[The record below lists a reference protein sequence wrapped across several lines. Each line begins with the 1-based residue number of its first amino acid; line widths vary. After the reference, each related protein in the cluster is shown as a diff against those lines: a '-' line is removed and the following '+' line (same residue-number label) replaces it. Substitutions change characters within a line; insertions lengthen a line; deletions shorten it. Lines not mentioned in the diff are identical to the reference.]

1 MTIPVVKPYR
11 PNKDKYQRYVSDIF
25 DRAWFTNNGP
35 LVTELERRLE
45 SHLGVKNVI
54 CVANCTIG
62 LQVLYRALGLKGDV
76 LTTPFSFIATRSSLE
91 WEGLCPQ
98 FCDVCPDSWN
108 LSTQSVTATDRVRP
122 SAILGVHVYGNPCDV
137 KSFEKISSDYGVP
150 VIYDAAHAFDV
161 KVGDES
167 VLNYGA
173 GSVLSFHATKLF
185 HTIEGGAVVVN
196 SDLLAERVRE
206 LTRFGQIMVGGQKV
220 IGINAKLSEVHA
232 AMGLAILDE
241 IEIVIEKRR
250 RIYDFYSENLKGN
263 FQLQF
268 ISTEIKYN
276 YAYFPLLF
284 NSISALEACIESLEK
299 NGIYPRRYF
308 SSIAGTA

>member
-1 MTIPVVKPYR
+1 M
-11 PNKDKYQRYVSDIF
+11 
-25 DRAWFTNNGP
+25 
-35 LVTELERRLE
+35 
-45 SHLGVKNVI
+45 
-54 CVANCTIG
+54 
-62 LQVLYRALGLKGDV
+62 
-76 LTTPFSFIATRSSLE
+76 
-91 WEGLCPQ
+91 
-98 FCDVCPDSWN
+98 
-108 LSTQSVTATDRVRP
+108 
-122 SAILGVHVYGNPCDV
+122 
-137 KSFEKISSDYGVP
+137 
-150 VIYDAAHAFDV
+150 
-161 KVGDES
+161 
-167 VLNYGA
+167 LNYGA
-173 GSVLSFHATKLF
+173 GRFWKFPRDETFSHYR
-185 HTIEGGAVVVN
+185 GGAVVVN

-284 NSISALEACIESLEK
+284 NSISALEACIKLEK

-308 SSIAGTA
+308 YPSLERHDGCEIIDCPIADRIANRIYAFRFTRFRNLKRKKDLRDC